1 MAGFYSEDVV
11 SEIVAAND
19 IVDIVSGY
27 VRLKRSGSNFMG
39 CCPFHREKT
48 PSFHVSADKQLYHC
62 FGCGAGGSVIQFIM
76 NAEGLEFS
84 DALRYLA
91 ERAGITLPENTNDR
105 YGINQQKKQNIYD
118 MNRDA
123 ARFFRECL
131 LSDKGEEARAYLTK
145 RALSGKTIAA
155 FGLGFAPN
163 EWGALLSF
171 LQKKGWKRELLVEAG
186 LCIKNEKGNVYDR
199 FRGRIMY
206 PIIDVRGNIIGFGG
220 RIMTGDGA
228 KYMNSP
234 ESVVYDKGKNLFAL
248 NLAKKSKRG
257 YYILVEGYM
266 DVISLHQAG
275 IDAAVAGCGT
285 ALTEHQARLISKSP
299 VYLCY
304 DSDEAGQKACE
315 RAAEIFSRF
324 DTRLR
329 VIEMQGAKDA
339 DEFIKKYGAL
349 KFEELIKK
357 AKTVTEH
364 RLDLL
369 LRGADLNDAAQKI
382 DIIKKAAVIFAN
394 MSNSVER
401 EVYIN
406 QLSIKSGIS
415 IESINSE
422 VRKMNSKNIRKEVS
436 AELRKAVNNA
446 QATAT
451 PQNSRRRRAEAGF
464 LAMLAESSKTF
475 QMFGDKFSEES
486 FSDEI
491 HKEIFGHITQY
502 YRSGEKGACDE
513 YLLNKMAGKE
523 KELSNVLMS
532 GGSVSNVL
540 LAAEDFK
547 NVLEDEIFNDRI
559 KKAQDEGNI
568 ELLSELLKEKNKKGG
583 K

>member
-11 SEIVAAND
+11 SEVVAAND

-84 DALRYLA
+84 DALRFLA

-131 LSDKGEEARAYLTK
+131 LSDKGEEAQSYLTK

-285 ALTEHQARLISKSP
+285 ALTEQQARLISKSP

-339 DEFIKKYGAL
+339 DEFIKKYGAV

-364 RLDLL
+364 RLDLI

-415 IESINSE
+415 VESINSE
-422 VRKMNSKNIRKEVS
+422 VRKMNSKNARKEVS
-436 AELRKAVNNA
+436 AELRKAVNNS
-446 QATAT
+446 QTTVATK
-451 PQNSRRRRAEAGF
+451 NSRRLRAEAGF
-464 LAMLAESSKTF
+464 LAMLAESSKTY

-486 FSDEI
+486 FSGEI
-491 HKEIFGHITQY
+491 HKEIFRHITKY
-502 YRSGEKGACDE
+502 YNSGEKGACDE
-513 YLLNKMAGKE
+513 YLLSNMAGRE

-559 KKAQDEGNI
+559 KKAQEEGNI

>member
-11 SEIVAAND
+11 SEIIAAND

-62 FGCGAGGSVIQFIM
+62 FGCGAGGSVIQFVM

-84 DALRYLA
+84 DALRFLA

-131 LSDKGEEARAYLTK
+131 LSDKGEEAQNYLTN
-145 RALSGKTIAA
+145 RALTGKTIAA

-163 EWGALLSF
+163 EWGALLNF

-339 DEFIKKYGAL
+339 DEFIKKYGVVQ
-349 KFEELIKK
+349 FEELIKK

-364 RLDLL
+364 RLDLI

-422 VRKMNSKNIRKEVS
+422 VRKMNSKNARKEVS
-436 AELRKAVNNA
+436 AELRKAVNNSQTTVSA
-446 QATAT
+446 K
-451 PQNSRRRRAEAGF
+451 NSRRLRAEAGF
-464 LAMLAESSKTF
+464 LAMLAESSKTY

-491 HKEIFGHITQY
+491 HKEIFRHITKY
-502 YRSGEKGACDE
+502 YSSGEKGACDE
-513 YLLNKMAGKE
+513 YLLSNMAGRE